1 MCRDTGA
8 EPYGQMGVMNG
19 VYEIDGKSH
28 LDFTYLL
35 SNLQSQP
42 SDLPPSSQTLPHVY
56 PSAKIR
62 GLSEAQSSST
72 PTALTPRSSNSTAAH
87 GIVPF
92 VRWRLYL
99 LSVTLSNG

>member
-42 SDLPPSSQTLPHVY
+42 SDLPPSPQTLPHVY

-62 GLSEAQSSST
+62 GLSED
-72 PTALTPRSSNSTAAH
+72 
-87 GIVPF
+87 
-92 VRWRLYL
+92 
-99 LSVTLSNG
+99 